1 MNNEEIEKCHTHT
14 HTHTHTQFV
23 ILGIKKGNPV
33 ICDSIHGPGGHYGK

>member
-14 HTHTHTQFV
+14 HTQFV
-23 ILGIKKGNPV
+23 ILAIKKGNPA